1 MEHYPYDSRNP
12 LYRSH
17 IGAVAAGTP
26 LRLRLLLHN
35 DARVHTAFINLCRD
49 GEGPREIPLTPAE
62 QLEDYRFYDCTLC
75 LEEGLYWY
83 SFFYDSDYGR
93 MFVTKTDHSLGIVS
107 PDGEGWQQTVYD
119 ADYETPDWIK
129 GGIIYQIFPD
139 RFCRS
144 DKEKQSVPQDRYI
157 QEDWSAQPAYRQDG
171 NIRSLGNDY
180 YGGDLAGIESK
191 LEYLS
196 SLGVSCIYL
205 NPIFEA
211 HSNHRYNTADYL
223 KIDPLL
229 GSADDLKSL
238 CNHAEALGINIILDG
253 VFSHTGDDSIYFN
266 KYRRYDSDGAYISD
280 SSPYRSW
287 YSFQNY
293 PNRYS
298 SWWGVP
304 SLPETNESDNSF
316 SEFITGDKGVLRYW
330 MDYGIK
336 GWRLDVAD
344 ELPDSFLDKIRNAVK
359 SKDRDAF
366 ILGEVWED
374 ATNKISYGYR
384 RRYLRGKQLDSVMN
398 YPLSNAIIHFVRG
411 GNARELIDLTLT
423 QAENYPKP
431 ALDTLM
437 NHIGSHDTAR
447 ILTRLGCNRN
457 GSREWQASQH
467 LNDGELAHGK
477 RLLKLAAALQ
487 YTLPGIPSLYYGD
500 EAGMEGYGDPFCRAA
515 YPWGNEDRELLEFYR
530 KLGRIRRENSAFKNG
545 DFLPLYSEIGYIA
558 FLRKSDKSSVFICVN
573 RWHEDANVSL
583 PKEFEHGCVLMGETP
598 NGNTVTVKGYG
609 ISIIKA

>member
-1 MEHYPYDSRNP
+1 MEYYPYDSRNP

-49 GEGPREIPLTPAE
+49 GEEPREIPLTPADR
-62 QLEDYRFYDCTLC
+62 LEDYRFYDCTLC

-119 ADYETPDWIK
+119 ADYKTPDWIK

-144 DKEKQSVPQDRYI
+144 GKEKKNVPQDRYI
-157 QEDWSAQPAYRQDG
+157 QNNWSAQPAYRQDG
-171 NIRSLGNDY
+171 SIPSLGNDY

-229 GSADDLKSL
+229 GNSDDLKSL
-238 CNHAEALGINIILDG
+238 CKHAKALGINIILDG
-253 VFSHTGDDSIYFN
+253 VFSHTGDDSVYFN
-266 KYRRYDSDGAYISD
+266 KYRRYDSEGAYISD

-287 YSFQNY
+287 YAFQNY
-293 PNRYS
+293 PDRYS
-298 SWWGVP
+298 CWWGVP
-304 SLPETNESDNSF
+304 SLPETNESDSGF
-316 SEFITGDKGVLRYW
+316 SDFITGDNGVLRYW
-330 MDYGIK
+330 MDCGIK

-344 ELPDSFLDKIRNAVK
+344 ELPDGFLDKIRNAVK

-398 YPLSNAIIHFVRG
+398 YPLSDAIIRFVKG

-447 ILTRLGCNRN
+447 ILTRLGCDRN

-467 LNDGELAHGK
+467 LNEGELAHGK
-477 RLLKLAAALQ
+477 RLIKLAAALQ

-515 YPWGNEDRELLEFYR
+515 YPWGNEDSELLELYR
-530 KLGRIRRENSAFKNG
+530 QLGHIRRENAAFKDG
-545 DFLPLYSEIGYIA
+545 EFLPLYSEIGYIA
-558 FLRKSDKSSVFICVN
+558 FLRKNDKNSVFICVN
-573 RWHEDANVSL
+573 RWHEDASVSL
-583 PKEFEHGCVLMGETP
+583 PEEFANGCVLMGETP
-598 NGNTVTVKGYG
+598 VGNTVTVKGYG
-609 ISIIKA
+609 ISIIKI